1 VDGLYNIQIWRKDAD
16 IKKCYLQ
23 CAHKQA
29 QEIAPVKIRP
39 TVSNS
44 HDIFKCQ

>member
-1 VDGLYNIQIWRKDAD
+1 VDGLYNIEIWRKDAS

-23 CAHKQA
+23 CTHTQA
-29 QEIAPVKIRP
+29 KEIAPVEINP

-44 HDIFKCQ
+44 HDIL